1 MEQFLEKNAAREKR
15 SQNSMSSGDA
25 VIEIPQSVVNIKRD
39 AFAQIDVVEKENNS
53 MKRKMKWTSIIK
65 YASMVVS
72 LGLDFAPAFI
82 PVLQNNWYSVPTV
95 SFSLVILLLEIYLDQ
110 EGLELQVLSNSIYK
124 NHIEKILQSLA
135 RKTRSRDFSDDYIKR
150 IETQLS
156 DVKLYRQL

>member
-1 MEQFLEKNAAREKR
+1 
-15 SQNSMSSGDA
+15 MSSGDA
-25 VIEIPQSVVNIKRD
+25 VIDIPQSVVNIKRD
-39 AFAQIDVVEKENNS
+39 AFSQIDAVEKENAS
-53 MKRKMKWTSIIK
+53 MKSKIKWTSIVK

-82 PVLQNNWYSVPTV
+82 PALQNNWYSVPTV

-135 RKTRSRDFSDDYIKR
+135 RKSRTHDFSDDYIKR
-150 IETQLS
+150 IETQIS
-156 DVKLYRQL
+156 DVKLYRQLGV